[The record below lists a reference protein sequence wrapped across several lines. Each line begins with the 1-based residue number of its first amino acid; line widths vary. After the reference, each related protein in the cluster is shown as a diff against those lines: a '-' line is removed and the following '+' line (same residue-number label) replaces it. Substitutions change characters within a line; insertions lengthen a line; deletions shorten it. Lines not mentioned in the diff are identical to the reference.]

1 MAATAAKSR
10 AEPAMAFN
18 ADEEATVPAV
28 PGSLIEAA
36 VAVLN
41 TAGGFAKAALTERAV
56 EAWRAGSL
64 PLLPDAGK
72 EVPMPPAEPARP
84 SYVELLPPGK
94 VSNKSRLAGIH
105 ALVHAESCAIDL
117 SWDIIARFGVRRGA
131 GAGEPAAAAMPPAFF
146 EDWVRVAAEE
156 ADHFRSWHARL
167 EEWGGAYGC
176 IPAHSSLWSSAMET
190 ADSLAA
196 RLAIIHCVHEAR
208 GLDVYPLARR
218 KLDGAGDKL
227 SVALLDRNARMEV
240 DHVGAGVRWLKRI
253 AETGRDVAGG
263 TGLEQALPAKW
274 EAAVEAAAAEAVSE
288 AAAADAAATDACPAA
303 DADAGV
309 AARARATA
317 LFHSI
322 TADRFTGRLRPPF
335 NTEWRD
341 LAGMPREWYEPA
353 ERKAE

>member
-1 MAATAAKSR
+1 MAAATAKTR
-10 AEPAMAFN
+10 ADPAMASN
-18 ADEEATVPAV
+18 AEEEATAPAV

-56 EAWRAGSL
+56 EAWRAGAL
-64 PLLPDAGK
+64 PLLPAGK
-72 EVPMPPAEPARP
+72 SDVPLPPDEPARP

-131 GAGEPAAAAMPPAFF
+131 GGGEPASAAMPLAFF

-167 EEWGGAYGC
+167 EAWGGAYGC

-208 GLDVYPLARR
+208 GLDVYRLARR

-227 SVALLDRNARMEV
+227 SV
-240 DHVGAGVRWLKRI
+240 G
-253 AETGRDVAGG
+253 ET
-263 TGLEQALPAKW
+263 E
-274 EAAVEAAAAEAVSE
+274 
-288 AAAADAAATDACPAA
+288 
-303 DADAGV
+303 
-309 AARARATA
+309 
-317 LFHSI
+317 
-322 TADRFTGRLRPPF
+322 LRP
-335 NTEWRD
+335 R
-341 LAGMPREWYEPA
+341 PA
-353 ERKAE
+353 ELHLGMRPALIGLLI